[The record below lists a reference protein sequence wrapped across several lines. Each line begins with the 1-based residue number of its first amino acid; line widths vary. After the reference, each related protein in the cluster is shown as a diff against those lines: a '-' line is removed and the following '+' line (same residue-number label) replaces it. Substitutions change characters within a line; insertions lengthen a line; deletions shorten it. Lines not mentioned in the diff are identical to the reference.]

1 MRRLFYKFYGVRAN
15 IDQLQEECG
24 ELIAACNKYK
34 RTLGF
39 GYLTSCSK
47 KKAFENLVEEMADVE
62 NCLIAIKYL
71 LGIDQEQIDKIIE
84 AKDERIEKRIEES
97 KG

>member
-1 MRRLFYKFYGVRAN
+1 MRRLFYKFYGIRAN
-15 IDQLQEECG
+15 IDQLQKECG

-62 NCLIAIKYL
+62 NCLIAIKDL
-71 LGIDQEQIDKIIE
+71 LGIDQAQIDKIIE
-84 AKDERIEKRIEES
+84 AKDDRTEKRIEES

>member
-47 KKAFENLVEEMADVE
+47 NKAFENLIEEMADVE
-62 NCLIAIKYL
+62 NCLIAIKDL
-71 LGIDQEQIDKIIE
+71 LGIDQAQIDKIIE
-84 AKDERIEKRIEES
+84 AKDDRTEKRIEES